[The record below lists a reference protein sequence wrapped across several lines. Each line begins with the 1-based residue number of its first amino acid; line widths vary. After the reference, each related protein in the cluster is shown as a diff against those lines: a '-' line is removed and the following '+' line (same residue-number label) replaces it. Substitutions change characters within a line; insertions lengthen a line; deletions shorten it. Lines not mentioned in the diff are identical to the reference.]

1 MTQIFRKL
9 ALLFYGFFILAFL
22 GFLAGRYG
30 GMDYPE
36 LSKDAVQVWSSVYY
50 MYVLLSIPL
59 AFYLFGRQTKKWQRG
74 EAVAGKHLDAYF
86 RISLV
91 RLLLLGS
98 AMLFGCL
105 LLSFLFYSQSVLFCT
120 VIAALALI
128 TCLPGPA
135 KIRRELDEFIA
146 SEADEQFDE
155 EENTDNQQTQ

>member
-1 MTQIFRKL
+1 MTRIFRKL
-9 ALLFYGFFILAFL
+9 ALLFYGFFALAFL
-22 GFLAGRYG
+22 GFLVGRYG

-36 LSKDAVQVWSSVYY
+36 LSKDAVSVWSSIYY
-50 MYVLLSIPL
+50 MYVLISIPL
-59 AFYLFGRQTKKWQRG
+59 AFYLFGRQAKKWQGR
-74 EAVAGKHLDAYF
+74 EEIAGKGLDAYF

-120 VIAALALI
+120 GIAALALV

-135 KIRRELDEFIA
+135 KIRRESAEFIA
-146 SEADEQFDE
+146 SEADEQPDE
-155 EENTDNQQTQ
+155 EENTDNQ